1 MNDLIKECPRK
12 LSEIEFKVPSK
23 TKINSDQTFH
33 KVVET
38 VITIKL
44 FILLIFKMPCYFN
57 MIKQIYNR

>member
-1 MNDLIKECPRK
+1 MSDLIKECPRK

-38 VITIKL
+38 IITVIYSS
-44 FILLIFKMPCYFN
+44 F
-57 MIKQIYNR
+57 

>member
-1 MNDLIKECPRK
+1 MSDLIKECPWK

-38 VITIKL
+38 IITVKL
-44 FILLIFKMPCYFN
+44 FILLFKIPWYFN